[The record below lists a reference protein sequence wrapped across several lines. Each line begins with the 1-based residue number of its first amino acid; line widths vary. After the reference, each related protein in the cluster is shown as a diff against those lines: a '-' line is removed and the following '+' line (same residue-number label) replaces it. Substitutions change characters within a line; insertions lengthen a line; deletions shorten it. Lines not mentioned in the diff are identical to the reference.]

1 MTGYTVH
8 YSSGMDTGSVNVGS
22 PTITTTI
29 TGRINDG
36 RINDGR
42 TYTITVVARSEHLS
56 GESTATTVILS
67 EWSSQCAALC

>member
-8 YSSGMDTGSVNVGS
+8 YSSDGDTGSVNVGS
-22 PTITTTI
+22 STTTTTI

-36 RINDGR
+36 R
-42 TYTITVVARSEHLS
+42 TYTIAVEARSEQLS

-67 EWSSQCAALC
+67 EWSSQCAALS